1 MPVQRGFNF
10 NSVPVAKVGRT
21 KFNMSHSVK
30 GGFPQGRMIPLLCQE
45 VVPGDYWKVK
55 AFTLQRYF
63 ALIAPMMQQ
72 SDVHMDF
79 FYVPSRLLHKDFAD
93 FRTGGEDGKQAPTC
107 PQVNLGALFYY
118 EAQYFVPGSTL
129 NYLGIPGPLKLQS
142 GQWVFD
148 DSLSIDMDH
157 LERYPTIDLKPINA
171 YIMIW
176 NEYVRDETLQPKLPL
191 FDESKVY
198 TPDEMN
204 TLIEEAT
211 GGDYNLDWLL
221 LHPYH
226 RAWPKDYF
234 TTAQPDPQRGNAVGV
249 PFAQSSDFVLHNP
262 KVNLGLGEDE
272 SLDVVGDGSRV
283 NGFEATWGNDGP
295 LTDDYD
301 PTKETTLGASYSK
314 DPTDLIV
321 KQRGFESIYGVAD
334 LSNLSTVSIIGLR
347 TAFAIQSILEKL
359 NISGGR
365 IQEFTLAMFNEWVPD
380 NRIQKPIRLSSSMIP
395 VSVSEVETNAEAGGL
410 VVGDLAGKAK
420 STGGFRPF
428 KLKVVEDGY
437 IIGLISIMP
446 KPAYLQG
453 LSRMWT
459 RFDRWDM
466 YMPQT
471 QFIGEQAIKNK
482 EILVDWSG
490 SDDWNNKDFGYQ
502 ARFSDMKFNP
512 DRVVG
517 DMQTSLAYWHQ
528 ARIFDQRPGLNA
540 DFIECNPS
548 TRPFAVSDSD
558 YQNVVGEVYFNMVAS
573 RKMARY
579 ATPKLT

>member
-1 MPVQRGFNF
+1 MPTRAFNF
-10 NSVPVAKVGRT
+10 NSVPVPKIGRS
-21 KFNMSHSVK
+21 KFDMSFTLK

-45 VVPGDYWKVK
+45 VVPGDYWKVH

-79 FYVPSRLLHKDFAD
+79 FYVPSRLCHKDFAD
-93 FRTGGEDGKQAPTC
+93 FRTGGEDGKQAPTV
-107 PQVNLGALFYY
+107 PQVNLGDLYSYDPAYL
-118 EAQYFVPGSTL
+118 APGSTL
-129 NYLGIPGPLKLQS
+129 NYLGITGPMKS
-142 GQWVFD
+142 VNGQWVYD
-148 DSLSIDMDH
+148 IEVEIDTDH
-157 LERYPTIDLKPINA
+157 LEKYPNIDLKPLNA
-171 YIMIW
+171 YILIW
-176 NEYVRDETLQPKLPL
+176 NEYIRDENLQPKFPI

-198 TPDEMN
+198 TVQEMDDMI
-204 TLIEEAT
+204 TDAT
-211 GGDYNLDWLL
+211 DGIYDLSSLL
-221 LHPYH
+221 YKPFH

-234 TTAQPDPQRGNAVGV
+234 TTALPDPQRGNAVGV
-249 PFAQSSDFVLHNP
+249 PFASSADLTLNNP
-262 KVNLGLGEDE
+262 QVELSG
-272 SLDVVGDGSRV
+272 DV
-283 NGFEATWGNDGP
+283 T
-295 LTDDYD
+295 
-301 PTKETTLGASYSK
+301 SYSN
-314 DPTDLIV
+314 PTDITARQISNPSSEMREGSPISLTATNDNEANLAL
-321 KQRGFESIYGVAD
+321 KSINGQAN
-334 LSNLSTVSIIGLR
+334 LSSLSTVSIIGLR

-359 NISGGR
+359 NVSGGR
-365 IQEFTLAMFNEWVPD
+365 LQEFTLALFNEWVPD
-380 NRIQKPIRLSSSMIP
+380 NRIQKPIRLSSSKIP

-437 IIGLISIMP
+437 IIGLMSIVP
-446 KPAYLQG
+446 KAAYMQG

-466 YMPQT
+466 YLPQT
-471 QFIGEQAIKNK
+471 QFIGEQSVKNK
-482 EILVDWSG
+482 EIYIDWYGSG
-490 SDDWNNKDFGYQ
+490 HGNDKDFGYQ

-512 DRVVG
+512 DRIVG

-528 ARIFDQRPGLNA
+528 ARIFDHAPGLNS

-558 YQNVVGEVYFNMVAS
+558 YQNVVGEIYFNMIAS